1 MVYEI
6 LSKDVYRGQASVSPA
21 KISLTIP
28 PEKISSMTGLKPSV
42 SSYGHAPQS
51 HYFAK
56 YGVITRTA
64 NNTFV
69 TSYEDYLKNGYFS
82 QRDDSEINGMRHAGE
97 DVKPVMFNVIP
108 EMLNV
113 AYITGITPLPMR
125 FPNKRDTPVRLYTTP
140 RIVEAVE
147 PNKTGYSES
156 KNANRYQELRD
167 SLFEWKTNGL
177 QDEAVA
183 QVEFLGK
190 RLSLKTENP
199 VLGLGM
205 EKGDFMAAYHPEKGY
220 LVTEFNFH
228 NRAQNLVSKYLPNS
242 RDALALG
249 AFKRSIQAY
258 HEADRHGAFGIP
270 GDRKSEKLQGLLDAE
285 FYSMMAELHK
295 GTKMEKIYRA
305 LAREGMDY
313 AREFSKSK
321 LLEEIT
327 ADLSPKEEKSIDLLV
342 AKFEA
347 EANALEL
354 KEKEKGVYINKRLEE
369 TYGKLL
375 KGEPSYEGKGLE
387 RLAKNDKFAFAEKGE
402 DGLLTYNGRRA
413 YTDGISAEDYKNTGN
428 NERRIAPSE
437 HKSMSDAKSNNA
449 KAGISEKAEAEAA
462 SSD

>member
-1 MVYEI
+1 MVYKI
-6 LSKDVYRGQASVSPA
+6 LSKDVYRRQVSLSPA
-21 KISLTIP
+21 AKIP

-56 YGVITRTA
+56 GGVITRTA

-82 QRDDSEINGMRHAGE
+82 QRDDSEIEGMRHAGE
-97 DVKPVMFNVIP
+97 DVKSAMFNIIQK
-108 EMLNV
+108 MFNI

-156 KNANRYQELRD
+156 KNANRYRELRD
-167 SLFEWKTNGL
+167 SLFEWKTNRL

-183 QVEFLGK
+183 QVEFLG
-190 RLSLKTENP
+190 RNGLSLKTENP
-199 VLGLGM
+199 VLGLGL
-205 EKGDFMAAYHPEKGY
+205 EKGDFMAAYHPEGY

-228 NRAQNLVSKYLPNS
+228 NKVQNLVSKYLPNS

-249 AFKRSIQAY
+249 AFKRSIKVY
-258 HEADRHGAFGIP
+258 HELIRHGAFGIP

-321 LLEEIT
+321 LLEEIA

-354 KEKEKGVYINKRLEE
+354 KEKEKGAYINKRLDE
-369 TYGKLL
+369 TYGELL
-375 KGEPSYEGKGLE
+375 KGEPSYKGKGLE
-387 RLAKNDKFAFAEKGE
+387 RLAKNGKFALAEKGE

-413 YTDGISAEDYKNTGN
+413 YTDGISAEDYKTSGD
-428 NERRIAPSE
+428 NERRIDPSE

>member
-1 MVYEI
+1 MVYKI

-28 PEKISSMTGLKPSV
+28 PEKISSMKGLKPSV
-42 SSYGHAPQS
+42 SSYRHAPQS

-56 YGVITRTA
+56 DGVITRTA

-82 QRDDSEINGMRHAGE
+82 QGDDFEIKGMRQAGE

-108 EMLNV
+108 KMPNL

-147 PNKTGYSES
+147 PNKTGYFESE
-156 KNANRYQELRD
+156 NANRYQELRD

-190 RLSLKTENP
+190 GLSLKTENP
-199 VLGLGM
+199 VLGLGS
-205 EKGDFMAAYHPEKGY
+205 EKGDFMAAYHPEGY
-220 LVTEFNFH
+220 LVAEFNFH

-249 AFKRSIQAY
+249 AFKRSIKAY
-258 HEADRHGAFGIP
+258 HEAVRHGGFGIP
-270 GDRKSEKLQGLLDAE
+270 GDRKSERLQGLLDAE

-313 AREFSKSK
+313 AREFSKSG

-327 ADLSPKEEKSIDLLV
+327 ADLFPKEEKSIDLLV

-354 KEKEKGVYINKRLEE
+354 KGKEKGVYINKRLDG
-369 TYGKLL
+369 TYGELL

-387 RLAKNDKFAFAEKGE
+387 RLAKNGKFALAEKNE
-402 DGLLTYNGRRA
+402 DGSLTYNGRRA
-413 YTDGISAEDYKNTGN
+413 YTDGISAEDYENTGN

-449 KAGISEKAEAEAA
+449 KAGASEKAEAEAA
-462 SSD
+462 TSD